1 MQEPVSEFAH
11 QFHSKRA
18 NNRIRTRKKKSVM
31 KGKWYMFQT
40 ILENTFKMSLTFA
53 MQFIQ
58 QKVIHIYEALN

>member
-1 MQEPVSEFAH
+1 MPTNFTVKGQTTESGQEE
-11 QFHSKRA
+11 K
-18 NNRIRTRKKKSVM
+18 KKKSVM
-31 KGKWYMFQT
+31 KGKWCMFQT

>member
-1 MQEPVSEFAH
+1 
-11 QFHSKRA
+11 
-18 NNRIRTRKKKSVM
+18 M

-40 ILENTFKMSLTFA
+40 ILENTFKMSLTSA